1 MSYILEALTKAE
13 RERKR
18 GQIPVL
24 DGLEPP
30 THPSAPRNPWLWVA
44 LFAVVFNAV
53 LAGLLV
59 YSSVGD
65 NNARKEETTMAAQP
79 VIEATAAPRAETPTA
94 PPAPA
99 LAESAAPLPPAPVV
113 PATEPVLHKAEP
125 VPVQSAL
132 PLMTDAELQQQA
144 RDLAMEQKGE
154 AAAIETPAAIEEET
168 PAVTAPPPLEMIP
181 LITEMPVD
189 LQQALHAL
197 RVDVHVYADAP
208 ANRFVMIN
216 LRKYREG
223 DRVNDDL
230 YLERITREGMVLI
243 WRGQRFRWLNKA

>member
-18 GQIPVL
+18 GQVPVL
-24 DGLEPP
+24 DALETAAAPP
-30 THPSAPRNPWLWVA
+30 APRNPWLWVA

-65 NNARKEETTMAAQP
+65 NAREQETAMLAP
-79 VIEATAAPRAETPTA
+79 PDIEATPAPRVVTPTVPP

-99 LAESAAPLPPAPVV
+99 EPAASLPPAPVA

-125 VPVQSAL
+125 LPVQSAL

-144 RDLAMEQKGE
+144 RDLAMEQKTE
-154 AAAIETPAAIEEET
+154 AAAIETPAAIEEAT

-216 LRKYREG
+216 LRKYREA